1 VDSSLTVIHRRP
13 FYLRRS
19 EIELPR
25 VELLEEELTV
35 DKSRGLAL
43 GGLASCGVL
52 TKGFFNDRFIARYAL
67 REHNYNYQF
76 STGRE

>member
-1 VDSSLTVIHRRP
+1 
-13 FYLRRS
+13 
-19 EIELPR
+19 
-25 VELLEEELTV
+25 V